1 MNYSLPFFRLSAVL
15 TFVFNAF
22 IMKAEAPDTVLLP
35 HVIQYCISH
44 EDLINNRWS
53 ELQVDE
59 PAFVK
64 DANGEKKATTELYF
78 LLQKKSVRKEIGKK
92 ALAVKCDST
101 FMLNLRSLRIGLVGA
116 MGRDF
121 ARAYPLKD
129 GRYVITYYDVSKM
142 GGASSMGVMG
152 GLMGAT
158 IMLAAT
164 ENIRS
169 NYVCYLF
176 TPGVNKVV
184 RIKNDVLKELLVG
197 HDDLFDEYSKI
208 DRYERNFEGIILP
221 LLKRANLFR

>member
-1 MNYSLPFFRLSAVL
+1 
-15 TFVFNAF
+15 
-22 IMKAEAPDTVLLP
+22 
-35 HVIQYCISH
+35 
-44 EDLINNRWS
+44 
-53 ELQVDE
+53 
-59 PAFVK
+59 
-64 DANGEKKATTELYF
+64 
-78 LLQKKSVRKEIGKK
+78 
-92 ALAVKCDST
+92 
-101 FMLNLRSLRIGLVGA
+101 MLNLRSLRIGLAGA

-158 IMLAAT
+158 MMLAAT